1 MMPEMVPVMVDWSA
15 AKTPLIVPKV
25 DSVEVMVASG
35 MALRR

>member
-1 MMPEMVPVMVDWSA
+1 MPVMVPWMVAPVSRNV
-15 AKTPLIVPKV
+15 PLIVPKV